1 MGFSKASITIIVGS
15 LWLAF
20 VLLYLAFL
28 SKFLTLAQNIL
39 VILASLIIAGGI
51 IAAVWTRESSE
62 S

>member
-1 MGFSKASITIIVGS
+1 MGPSKVSITIIVGS

-51 IAAVWTRESSE
+51 VAAIWTRES
-62 S
+62 

>member
-1 MGFSKASITIIVGS
+1 MGFSKVSITIIVGS

-28 SKFLTLAQNIL
+28 SRFLTLAQNIL

-51 IAAVWTRESSE
+51 VAAIWTRES
-62 S
+62 

>member
-1 MGFSKASITIIVGS
+1 MVSKVSVTVIVSSI
-15 LWLAF
+15 WLAF
-20 VLLYLAFL
+20 ILLYIAFL
-28 SKFLTLAQNIL
+28 SGFLTLVQNIL